1 MNFLD
6 MITNI
11 AVHYVNKKLNY
22 REKQRISYHFLGWDR

>member
-11 AVHYVNKKLNY
+11 AVNYVNK
-22 REKQRISYHFLGWDR
+22 